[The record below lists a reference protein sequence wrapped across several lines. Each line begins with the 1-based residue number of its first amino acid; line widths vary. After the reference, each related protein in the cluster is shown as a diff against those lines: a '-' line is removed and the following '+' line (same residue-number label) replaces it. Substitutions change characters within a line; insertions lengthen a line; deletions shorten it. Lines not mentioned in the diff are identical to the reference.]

1 MAIFQQEFQITSDG
15 LFGILK
21 LHMGSPDFTLPLVA
35 MAEIERAVV
44 VVTDTASAMITKP
57 NTKKRNKLGLSIL

>member
-1 MAIFQQEFQITSDG
+1 M
-15 LFGILK
+15 FGILK